1 MKENLR
7 DDSNQKVDNKQSFI
21 DKNNIDIII
30 IVIIILLIMIT
41 TILALYYSCKY
52 NFFNS
57 FFYRINKK
65 ILINLKVT
73 RHSPKNHTTIDTNTE
88 KQIFTTTFGYAM
100 NELTKPKV
108 AINFPT
114 TSTTTT
120 ETTTTATRHY
130 KCKCL

>member
-52 NFFNS
+52 NCFNS
-57 FFYRINKK
+57 FFIVLIKK
-65 ILINLKVT
+65 
-73 RHSPKNHTTIDTNTE
+73 
-88 KQIFTTTFGYAM
+88 Y
-100 NELTKPKV
+100 
-108 AINFPT
+108 
-114 TSTTTT
+114 
-120 ETTTTATRHY
+120 
-130 KCKCL
+130 